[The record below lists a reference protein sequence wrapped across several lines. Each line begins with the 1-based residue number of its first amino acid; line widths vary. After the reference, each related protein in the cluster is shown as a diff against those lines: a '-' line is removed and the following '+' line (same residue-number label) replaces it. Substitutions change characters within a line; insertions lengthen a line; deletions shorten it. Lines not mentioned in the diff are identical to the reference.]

1 MARTGRQ
8 KALREALRLLV
19 PAAPLADVETLY
31 DEASR
36 PHMRDL
42 PVEAAAWL
50 AALAHIRHQYTDYD
64 ALRDDG
70 YDRESALH
78 FIADDINEV
87 LTRWRATR
95 LLDPEALTEED
106 VFPSDT
112 SPERRRKAKS
122 SNRERDD

>member
-1 MARTGRQ
+1 MARTERQ
-8 KALREALRLLV
+8 KALRNALRLLI
-19 PAAPLADVETLY
+19 PAAPLADFETLY

-42 PVEAAAWL
+42 SVEAAAWL
-50 AALAHIRHQYTDYD
+50 AALAHIRHLYTDYD
-64 ALRDDG
+64 TLRDED

-78 FIADDINEV
+78 FIAGDINAV

-95 LLDPEALTEED
+95 LLDPDTLTEED

-112 SPERRRKAKS
+112 PARRRRKARS
-122 SNRERDD
+122 RTRDQNS